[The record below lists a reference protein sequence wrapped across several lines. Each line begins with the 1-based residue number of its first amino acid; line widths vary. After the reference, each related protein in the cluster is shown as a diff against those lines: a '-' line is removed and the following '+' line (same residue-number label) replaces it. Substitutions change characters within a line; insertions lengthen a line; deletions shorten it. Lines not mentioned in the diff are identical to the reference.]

1 MSTMLEQAIVDAAAL
16 RSAAIKSAEQVVVE
30 QFSDQIKDTVERL
43 LEQEETPEAQ
53 DADAV
58 LAKDLDSQLPEAFH
72 MEIDDDKI
80 LEIDL
85 HSLEASDLEKEDVKT
100 VSEKKIE
107 EDVEELE
114 EESVEIEESEL
125 EEIAESL
132 KFDYEMKPDGGFANG
147 QMRPPVDYADSR
159 ENVAELV
166 AAISEYN
173 DDLEEKNS
181 KLKKENKTLQAKYKK
196 LNEMKNELINTAE
209 KIKEKFDEAQLT
221 SGKLHYMNQTL
232 MDDSLNERQKKKI
245 VESIGEVSS
254 LEQAKIVYE
263 TLQSTVGI
271 SNKKR
276 SKSLSE
282 VVSKRASSS
291 ILLRS
296 RVRSEEKS
304 GNNDFAERMKRL
316 AGID

>member
-1 MSTMLEQAIVDAAAL
+1 MPTMLEQAIVDAAAL
-16 RSAAIKSAEQVVVE
+16 RTAAIKSAEQVVVE

-53 DADAV
+53 DADTI

-72 MEIDDDKI
+72 LEIDDDKI

-85 HSLEASDLEKEDVKT
+85 HSLEAGDLEKEDVKV

-107 EDVEELE
+107 EEVEELE
-114 EESVEIEESEL
+114 EETVEIEESEL

-132 KFDYEMKPDGGFANG
+132 KFDYEMRPDGGFANG
-147 QMRPPVDYADSR
+147 QMKPPVDYADNR
-159 ENVAELV
+159 EGVAELV

-221 SGKLHYMNQTL
+221 SGKLHYMNRTL
-232 MDDSLNERQKKKI
+232 MDDSLNERQKKKV

-263 TLQSTVGI
+263 TLQGAVGI

-282 VVSKRASSS
+282 VVSKRTSSS
-291 ILLRS
+291 ILLKS
-296 RVRSEEKS
+296 RVREEKKS
-304 GNNDFAERMKRL
+304 ENNDFAERMKRL